1 MNFLLAEHTKN
12 KVIDS
17 RQRAHVV
24 IYPMLAQGHMK
35 TQDIFPNNNA
45 VPLAYHFAIHI

>member
-35 TQDIFPNNNA
+35 TQDIHCVQKKWESVSMSNCT
-45 VPLAYHFAIHI
+45 